1 MTSSIFFSTR
11 EATWHQALALWAEL
25 GSGSVSEATWAEGLS
40 PKQPALTTPAMFLS
54 ALLPW
59 LLGCYPNS
67 ATGHGETTSG
77 THSQLGGFL
86 HPFIWCPL
94 GWEGLWD
101 LLGGVG
107 YRSSLLHPSSEVCP
121 RGWDCPPRR
130 GDLNQPVPALPS
142 SRARPGLFFQLASRP
157 KVPVM
162 SGWPM
167 SYPTVSLAP
176 GEESGSSPGLETGY
190 LWVGGHIWQV
200 PVQPAMA
207 RAGTMSEAP
216 GLPARAPM
224 LLSTSVH
231 IIYAPLLMNPGSVC
245 VHQLSWEVPLTVR
258 RIVPSELLTKKGEA
272 WFGDGWERGC
282 GTMSLS
288 SSLLSFLF
296 PWPSKKAVFSMS
308 PTLPQAHNT
317 APGLSFPR
325 MSPPPPCGTD
335 SFVLPWDPCEMWLSL
350 LSSTK
355 RAN

>member
-142 SRARPGLFFQLASRP
+142 KQSPSRFVFPAGQQTQSPSDVWVAYVLSHCVPCPWRGVWLQSWPGNRIPLGWRPHLA
-157 KVPVM
+157 
-162 SGWPM
+162 
-167 SYPTVSLAP
+167 
-176 GEESGSSPGLETGY
+176 GSS
-190 LWVGGHIWQV
+190 
-200 PVQPAMA
+200 
-207 RAGTMSEAP
+207 
-216 GLPARAPM
+216 
-224 LLSTSVH
+224 
-231 IIYAPLLMNPGSVC
+231 
-245 VHQLSWEVPLTVR
+245 
-258 RIVPSELLTKKGEA
+258 
-272 WFGDGWERGC
+272 
-282 GTMSLS
+282 
-288 SSLLSFLF
+288 
-296 PWPSKKAVFSMS
+296 
-308 PTLPQAHNT
+308 T
-317 APGLSFPR
+317 ACHGQGR
-325 MSPPPPCGTD
+325 YH
-335 SFVLPWDPCEMWLSL
+335 V
-350 LSSTK
+350 
-355 RAN
+355 